1 MLAAPTSRV
10 CPATTREV
18 ESSLPTRPTTL
29 SASSLTQLCKPII
42 CPAIS
47 EFNHGNEREGG
58 RECERERN
66 RRIELN
72 YDFSAKLKLLNLSSI
87 TYGHVKKVEGG
98 MKRKVHSTLD

>member
-1 MLAAPTSRV
+1 M
-10 CPATTREV
+10 
-18 ESSLPTRPTTL
+18 
-29 SASSLTQLCKPII
+29 
-42 CPAIS
+42 
-47 EFNHGNEREGG
+47 GERDE
-58 RECERERN
+58 RWRRRERERN